1 MAEWR
6 QHVGSIISCC
16 RIIYFDFDGGG
27 ERDMA
32 DLQGH
37 RILVVGASS
46 GIGRSVGLL
55 AAAAG
60 AHVAFA
66 ARRTGR
72 LDDAVAEAG
81 GQSLAIRCDVRN
93 DEHCAEAVAQTV
105 DRFGG
110 LDAVVYGAGTSP
122 LTRSHD
128 ATGDLWREVLETNVI
143 GAAQV
148 ARASLPHLEASG
160 GRLMFLGSSSVGRP
174 YPGLVPYTTTKAAL
188 HEMARGLR
196 GEYPWLRVTTFVV
209 GPTMSEFADKWDP
222 KLTEEMFARWAV
234 EGYPSGAAM
243 TIEDMADQVL
253 RVLASGARIEE
264 ILVMPDL
271 LTDAATGISQPSV

>member
-1 MAEWR
+1 
-6 QHVGSIISCC
+6 
-16 RIIYFDFDGGG
+16 
-27 ERDMA
+27 MA

-37 RILVVGASS
+37 RILIVGASS
-46 GIGRSVGLL
+46 GIGRSVGIQ

-60 AHVAFA
+60 ADVAFA
-66 ARRTGR
+66 ARRIDR
-72 LDDAVAEAG
+72 LEAAVAEAG
-81 GQSLAIRCDVRN
+81 GRCLAIKCDVRD
-93 DEHCAEAVAQTV
+93 DEQCAQAVAQTV

-122 LTRSHD
+122 LTKSHD
-128 ATGDLWREVLETNVI
+128 ATGDIWREVLETNVV

-148 ARASLPHLEASG
+148 TRAALPHLEASG

-196 GEYPWLRVTTFVV
+196 GEYPWLRLTTFIV
-209 GPTMSEFADKWDP
+209 GPTMSEFADGWDP
-222 KLTEEMFARWAV
+222 VLTGEMFTRWSA
-234 EGYPSGAAM
+234 EGYPSALAM
-243 TIEDMADQVL
+243 TVEDMAAQVL

-264 ILVMPDL
+264 ILVMPDP
-271 LTDAATGISQPSV
+271 TSDAPTGI

>member
-1 MAEWR
+1 
-6 QHVGSIISCC
+6 
-16 RIIYFDFDGGG
+16 
-27 ERDMA
+27 MA

-46 GIGRSVGLL
+46 GIGRSVGLQ

-60 AHVAFA
+60 ADVAFA
-66 ARRTGR
+66 ARRTDR
-72 LDDAVAEAG
+72 LNAAVAEAG
-81 GQSLAIRCDVRN
+81 GRSVAIRCDVRN
-93 DEHCAEAVAQTV
+93 DEHCAQAVAQAV
-105 DRFGG
+105 ECFGG

-122 LTRSHD
+122 LTKSHD
-128 ATGDLWREVLETNVI
+128 ATGDIWREVLETNVI

-148 ARASLPHLEASG
+148 ARAALPHLEASG

-196 GEYPWLRVTTFVV
+196 GEYPWLRVTTFIV
-209 GPTMSEFADKWDP
+209 GPTMSEFADGWDP
-222 KLTEEMFARWAV
+222 VLTGEMFDRWSK
-234 EGYPSGAAM
+234 EGYPAAGAVM
-243 TIEDMADQVL
+243 TNEDMADQVL

-264 ILVMPDL
+264 ILVMPDPVS
-271 LTDAATGISQPSV
+271 DAPTGI